1 MKAVAE
7 MWLFFICKRLRR
19 NVIRSCQMYLFTN
32 KAWYNGKIKRKIY
45 IYLVNLHKLVGEKMK
60 EDKLFFLVMKKIFLG
75 HYKEMRILILCE
87 MILTAISYAIV
98 SGYQM
103 FSSGH
108 SSEYFLQED
117 GISKSFFSAGMIL
130 LFCGMV
136 LIITVLISYLGK
148 RIPEYVF
155 LQRMEISKKDLKKMV
170 LYEAAISYLASIIGG
185 FFVGKILNIG
195 LKTLIIQALNIN
207 FKLGKVAFFTYP
219 LICVLILCIYGLSFL
234 LVKELESDF
243 LIITNT
249 KETARVEKLRGKFR
263 IPKIV
268 LGIVLCVYSVY
279 AYSKIYHY
287 ESAFLI
293 IMFFAGLYLSLRN
306 ILSVFLEYTKRKN
319 EKKYYKNLLKN
330 NRFYYRINTISRYIL
345 FFSLMSFLSCFYF
358 GIQFISIIND
368 EKAENLYPYDFM
380 CIADRADD
388 KIFEKIKEK
397 YHATVVEYPMVRVA
411 NADKTEHSEG
421 RGEVVIQGQQIG
433 ISESTYYKLK
443 KAIDPSYKKKSLKL
457 DKNGKKVYIVH
468 QQDRSTKAQPLDWYY
483 NKKLPDLHIG
493 LPCEYCDHADHETT
507 YYEKIVAGEE
517 ISSLTG
523 CYSTPKCENLVVFS
537 DEYFEKAKNEWK
549 DTDVLTGYKVE
560 RYNAIYGDEGEPY
573 IVEGPTKLV
582 LIQTD
587 EKYMDQI
594 DRELE
599 SKEEKHKY
607 IGNYDSTVK
616 FHYSS
621 KTATLDMK
629 TERAVKALI
638 CIYIILT
645 LSVLN
650 WIMLYAMHEME
661 KKEKTEREQFLIF
674 MGMDKDERK
683 KMNRREWYVYW
694 IIPTII
700 LVISTAFFMRD
711 TMVAR
716 MYTEDMREICELQE
730 IELLIIWIVINGIYF
745 WIMNRK
751 VGKELKADD
760 K

>member
-1 MKAVAE
+1 MGEATCDNDNVFGLAPNSKALNESAK
-7 MWLFFICKRLRR
+7 KRINQYTQTAGIAYDLLYTELTIY
-19 NVIRSCQMYLFTN
+19 NSKYGLCSFNDKEVHSVLERS
-32 KAWYNGKIKRKIY
+32 GIK
-45 IYLVNLHKLVGEKMK
+45 
-60 EDKLFFLVMKKIFLG
+60 KKIFDTENKANEWFITDLETVKRAIIAV
-75 HYKEMRILILCE
+75 KEGRESLSSAEVSHDKSPIVFRPEQREAIEKTKKQFKKGNQMLWNAKMRFGKTLSALQEVKDMDFSRTLILTHRPVVDSGWFEDFGKIFYDRRDFAYGSKNNGDSHTSLETRAKQGQCKYVYFASMQDLRGSE
-87 MILTAISYAIV
+87 LVGGNFDKNNEVFATAWDCIIV
-98 SGYQM
+98 DEAHEGTQT
-103 FSSGH
+103 
-108 SSEYFLQED
+108 D
-117 GISKSFFSAGMIL
+117 
-130 LFCGMV
+130 
-136 LIITVLISYLGK
+136 LGK
-148 RIPEYVF
+148 AVMQE
-155 LQRMEISKKDLKKMV
+155 LTKDKT
-170 LYEAAISYLASIIGG
+170 
-185 FFVGKILNIG
+185 KILR
-195 LKTLIIQALNIN
+195 
-207 FKLGKVAFFTYP
+207 
-219 LICVLILCIYGLSFL
+219 LSGTPF
-234 LVKELESDF
+234 
-243 LIITNT
+243 
-249 KETARVEKLRGKFR
+249 
-263 IPKIV
+263 
-268 LGIVLCVYSVY
+268 
-279 AYSKIYHY
+279 
-287 ESAFLI
+287 
-293 IMFFAGLYLSLRN
+293 
-306 ILSVFLEYTKRKN
+306 
-319 EKKYYKNLLKN
+319 NLLDDFKE
-330 NRFYYRINTISRYIL
+330 
-345 FFSLMSFLSCFYF
+345 
-358 GIQFISIIND
+358 D
-368 EKAENLYPYDFM
+368 EIYTWDYVME
-380 CIADRADD
+380 
-388 KIFEKIKEK
+388 
-397 YHATVVEYPMVRVA
+397 
-411 NADKTEHSEG
+411 
-421 RGEVVIQGQQIG
+421 Q
-433 ISESTYYKLK
+433 
-443 KAIDPSYKKKSLKL
+443 
-457 DKNGKKVYIVH
+457 
-468 QQDRSTKAQPLDWYY
+468 
-483 NKKLPDLHIG
+483 
-493 LPCEYCDHADHETT
+493 
-507 YYEKIVAGEE
+507 
-517 ISSLTG
+517 
-523 CYSTPKCENLVVFS
+523 
-537 DEYFEKAKNEWK
+537 KAKNEWK

>member
-155 LQRMEISKKDLKKMV
+155 LQRMGISKKDLKKMV
-170 LYEAAISYLASIIGG
+170 LYETAISYLASIIGG

-279 AYSKIYHY
+279 AYSKIYHC

-443 KAIDPSYKKKSLKL
+443 KAIDPSDKKKSLKL